1 MADRLLEWSDV
12 NYDLE
17 LEIAE
22 MFKEECGDNFFAKT
36 KQMIADMRLKDEGT
50 LLPKDSKKMKKGQNW
65 NFLVLDQSKWPIKT
79 PAQLTIPKQLKD
91 VFEDFIQM
99 YERTKR
105 VSKPSAGPSGKN
117 SKNKQPEKA
126 PAAIIMNWVFNQGS
140 CELQT
145 YTLSDHKRQPFL
157 IKLSCNQGLVL
168 LQFHAK
174 EDKRSAR
181 ELAKSTG
188 MPIGIVE
195 QICVYLHLGGLF
207 KEVEHIQPT
216 KYMINENYN
225 KTERATHID
234 LSYPTAD
241 AKASMEL
248 EKYKALGLETIV
260 YEQKE
265 VEEGAKNQAI
275 FVENLR
281 HRIDARVVKNLKDNK
296 KMSLRDML
304 DKVMVDLGLHM
315 TMPTAEE

>member
-1 MADRLLEWSDV
+1 M
-12 NYDLE
+12 
-17 LEIAE
+17 
-22 MFKEECGDNFFAKT
+22 
-36 KQMIADMRLKDEGT
+36 
-50 LLPKDSKKMKKGQNW
+50 
-65 NFLVLDQSKWPIKT
+65 
-79 PAQLTIPKQLKD
+79 
-91 VFEDFIQM
+91 
-99 YERTKR
+99 
-105 VSKPSAGPSGKN
+105 
-117 SKNKQPEKA
+117 
-126 PAAIIMNWVFNQGS
+126 
-140 CELQT
+140 
-145 YTLSDHKRQPFL
+145 
-157 IKLSCNQGLVL
+157 SCNQGLIL

-188 MPIGIVE
+188 ISIGIVE
-195 QICVYLHLGGLF
+195 QICVHLLLGGLF

-225 KTERATHID
+225 KAERATHID

-265 VEEGAKNQAI
+265 VEDGSKNQAI

-281 HRIDARVVKNLKDNK
+281 HRIDARVIKNLKDNK

-315 TMPTAEE
+315 TMPSAEE